1 LTILEKP
8 QTFNQSAKRSSIL
21 LMRPTDHAVYSWTMG
36 FGCRSAKSP
45 FPPGTNDPN
54 EMECDMKTFLKKT
67 FARLMKDEK
76 GVTLVEYAIAL
87 TLAVAV
93 GTGALLTLGDDVDAQ
108 MGEASLIL
116 Q

>member
-1 LTILEKP
+1 
-8 QTFNQSAKRSSIL
+8 
-21 LMRPTDHAVYSWTMG
+21 
-36 FGCRSAKSP
+36 
-45 FPPGTNDPN
+45 
-54 EMECDMKTFLKKT
+54 MKTFLKKT

-93 GTGALLTLGDDVDAQ
+93 GTGALFTLGADVDGQ
-108 MGEASLIL
+108 MGEASAIL